1 MRMIEKLVDARNTVE
16 GKVLSV
22 LVSLALVVSTFNL
35 TVFSGSALA
44 EEGDAAGQTTLV
56 DANQQGISSIKMEGN
71 IVDIPAV
78 TTTSLTQTDVPAQVN
93 ETVMLTNA
101 SNRVSNQELEQ
112 YPPEVQKYIDKGMK
126 PKFVEINDAHTKI
139 NLKDAGANP
148 SGNNHVFTDLLNS
161 GLLSQ
166 SVLNAN
172 NADVVI
178 SATETSGNGT
188 VYLLHSS
195 KKGDLDLFVVTI
207 NLSQHSTCTVTYDLN
222 GGEKSV
228 EFESLEYTVKKGE
241 STPRIADPKR
251 EGYTFAGWGP
261 TLAQTVEADV
271 VYVAQ
276 WTPIKKVQ
284 AEIRLYRGHGDDLT
298 TYTHVATRGSLFAE
312 MGTDQKI
319 DIEAWKTEFDQWIVE
334 RGSVYSMYLG
344 SHDFYTTLS
353 NSGDPASNVLHYYED
368 SSANVFKFFYK
379 ERPEV
384 AFTFVANE
392 GGKIGSRAT
401 DCTETQHQQMVY
413 PATGEVK
420 RVYNRPS
427 VGYKFANWT
436 DENGNVVSTS
446 FSFKPEPDRPYA
458 AATYYANFEPDYT
471 QRHAVSYKVE
481 YYKDGELVETVQDET
496 TQSAEGWIGET
507 VSLDAVVSKED
518 DRYVGYKLDNTSPAL
533 PQTFTIAAGTETQN
547 PYVIKVFYVKDDTV
561 KHTVSFAIN
570 YYKDGTFFETVQGAS
585 ATGWI
590 GEDTSVTV
598 DSAAIDTSNNRY
610 AGYVLKEID
619 PVIIPGSYTVA
630 AGAQNASNV
639 INVYYVKNN
648 DAKHKISYRVEYY
661 QDGKLFETVQ
671 DEETQSAEGWIGEP
685 TRVAVKSD
693 IALNDR
699 YVGYKLAENQTFPG
713 EFTIAAGEA
722 TGETKVIRVDYIK
735 DDKQTHALNVHV
747 QYFLDGSPVKAN
759 IKFDDDWNVISD
771 DSLLFEKTAW
781 INDAIEY
788 RPDAAVIAPTYHDR
802 FPGYVLKSADIAEA
816 YALGAGERG
825 DITKTVDVHYVT
837 RTEFDGKLVGYSEVY
852 DGEAHGVDYA
862 ALVNSLAEGESIVA
876 VQADGSFIAPENAVR
891 TDVTYDANGN
901 LGASEVTFA
910 VLRNGMKVWEGTS
923 TVEIRPASVTI
934 SANDAG
940 KVAGTTDPEL
950 TVSVSD
956 MVNDEDANVLTYT
969 IERAAGEA
977 VGTYPIELTGD
988 QLQGNYLV
996 SFQPGMFTITAA
1008 PVIPPA
1014 PVTPAP
1020 ATPAPVPGVVPV
1032 APVAATPMVIPDVAT
1047 PLAGPTVVDIA
1058 DGETAIEDDATPMSA
1073 FDKPHCWVHWLM
1085 LVGILFTVI
1094 YGAVVVWMRL
1104 RQIREI
1110 NDDQDRILG
1119 RAQRR
1124 QHGQVTRRAPHTD
1137 WA

>member
-44 EEGDAAGQTTLV
+44 EESDAAGQTTLV

-78 TTTSLTQTDVPAQVN
+78 TTTSPAQTDVPAQVN
-93 ETVMLTNA
+93 ETVVLTNA
-101 SNRVSNQELEQ
+101 SNRVSDQELEQ
-112 YPPEVQKYIDKGMK
+112 YPPEVRPYIAKGMV
-126 PKFVEINDAHTKI
+126 PKFVEINDAHTKV
-139 NLKDAGANP
+139 NLKDAGATP
-148 SGNNHVFTDLLNS
+148 AGNNHTFTDLLDT
-161 GLLSQ
+161 GLISQ
-166 SVLNAN
+166 NVLNVHNAN
-172 NADVVI
+172 VDITAAD
-178 SATETSGNGT
+178 TSGNGT

-207 NLSQHSTCTVTYDLN
+207 NLSQHVTYSVTYDLN

-228 EFESLEYTVKKGE
+228 EAEPLEYTVKKGE

-251 EGYTFAGWGP
+251 EGYTFVGWNCE
-261 TLAQTVEADV
+261 LAQTVEADA

-276 WTPIKKVQ
+276 WTPIEKVQ
-284 AEIRLYRGHGDDLT
+284 AEIWLYRGHGDDLT
-298 TYTHVATRGSLFAE
+298 TYTHVATRGPRFAE
-312 MGTDQKI
+312 VGTDQEI
-319 DIEAWKTEFDQWIVE
+319 NIEAWKTEFDHWIVE
-334 RGSVYSMYLG
+334 RGSVYNMYPG

-353 NSGDPASNVLHYYED
+353 NSDDPTSNILHYYED
-368 SSANVFKFFYK
+368 TSANVFKFFYK

-384 AFTFVANE
+384 AFTFIAKE
-392 GGKIGSRAT
+392 GGKIGPLAT
-401 DCTETQHQQMVY
+401 DCTEAQYQQMVY
-413 PATGEVK
+413 PATGDVK

-446 FSFKPEPDRPYA
+446 FSFKPEPNRPYT

-481 YYKDGELVETVQDET
+481 YYKDGKLFETVQDET
-496 TQSAEGWIGET
+496 TQSAEGWIG
-507 VSLDAVVSKED
+507 
-518 DRYVGYKLDNTSPAL
+518 G
-533 PQTFTIAAGTETQN
+533 
-547 PYVIKVFYVKDDTV
+547 
-561 KHTVSFAIN
+561 
-570 YYKDGTFFETVQGAS
+570 
-585 ATGWI
+585 
-590 GEDTSVTV
+590 
-598 DSAAIDTSNNRY
+598 
-610 AGYVLKEID
+610 
-619 PVIIPGSYTVA
+619 
-630 AGAQNASNV
+630 
-639 INVYYVKNN
+639 
-648 DAKHKISYRVEYY
+648 
-661 QDGKLFETVQ
+661 
-671 DEETQSAEGWIGEP
+671 P

-693 IALNDR
+693 IAPNDR
-699 YVGYKLAENQTFPG
+699 YVGYKLVENQTFPA

-722 TGETKVIRVDYIK
+722 TGETKVIRVDYVK
-735 DDKQTHALNVHV
+735 DDKQTHALYVNV

-759 IKFDDDWNVISD
+759 IEFDDDWNVISD
-771 DSLLFEKTAW
+771 DSLLFKQTAW
-781 INDAIEY
+781 INEAIEY
-788 RPDAAVIAPTYHDR
+788 HPDAAVIAPTYHDR
-802 FPGYVLKSADIAEA
+802 FPGYVLKSEDIAEA
-816 YALGAGERG
+816 YALSAGERG
-825 DITKTVDVHYVT
+825 DLIKTVDVHYVT

-852 DGEAHGVDYA
+852 DGEAHGVDYS
-862 ALVNSLAEGESIVA
+862 ALVNNLAEGESVVA
-876 VQADGSFIAPENAVR
+876 VRADGSFIAPEDAVR

-901 LGASEVTFA
+901 LGASEITFA

-956 MVNDEDANVLTYT
+956 MVNDEDASLLTYT

-996 SFQPGMFTITAA
+996 SFQPGTFTITAA

-1020 ATPAPVPGVVPV
+1020 ATPASVPGVVPA
-1032 APVAATPMVIPDVAT
+1032 APVAATPVVIPDAAT

-1058 DGETAIEDDATPMSA
+1058 DEETTIEDDATPMSA

-1085 LVGILFTVI
+1085 LVGILFTVM

-1124 QHGQVTRRAPHTD
+1124 QRGQVTRRAPHTD
-1137 WA
+1137 LA